1 MTQSE
6 QFISKA
12 RTVMDEWPDFTRL
25 ISKRQDD
32 VLYKVGRLY
41 EAWANGLI
49 VREVYGLEL
58 NEVWG
63 SEFDQLAFN
72 GFMATIAQDYKG

>member
-12 RTVMDEWPDFTRL
+12 RIVLGEWPDFTRL

-63 SEFDQLAFN
+63 NEFDRLAFN

>member
-12 RTVMDEWPDFTRL
+12 RAVLSEWPDFNRL
-25 ISKRQDD
+25 ISKRQDL
-32 VLYKVGRLY
+32 VLYKIERLY
-41 EAWANGLI
+41 NAWGDGLI
-49 VREVYGLEL
+49 VREVHSLEL
-58 NEVWG
+58 NAVWG
-63 SEFDQLAFN
+63 NEFDQLAFN